1 MSLQLAGKY
10 HQQAFTRDTSND
22 PGALSVADITLSLV
36 VPVKNEAEAVQPF
49 LARTVPILKSLAGI
63 ENWEI
68 LFVDDGSSDA
78 TLPIIVSASHLDGR
92 VKAIS
97 LSRNFGKEAAL
108 SAGLDYARGR
118 AVIPIDVDMQDPP
131 EVIAAL
137 VNRWQE
143 GFEVVY
149 GVRKDRRSDSM
160 AKRWTSSLY
169 YRLHNLIS
177 DDRIPANA
185 GDFRLLDRRVV
196 DVIRTLPERNR
207 FMKGIFAWSGF
218 EQSSIEYIR
227 DQRKS
232 GKTKYSYWKLFTLA
246 IDGITASSTAPLRI
260 WSYIGGL
267 IAMLAFAYAAF
278 VVVATM
284 LYGPS
289 VNGYPSIITA
299 VMFLGGIQLVS
310 LGVLGEYVGRIL
322 IETKQRPLYVM
333 RSSVGMND

>member
-10 HQQAFTRDTSND
+10 HRHAFLRDAGND
-22 PGALSVADITLSLV
+22 HAVLSVADITLSV
-36 VPVKNEAEAVQPF
+36 IVPVKNEAEAIQPF
-49 LARTVPILKSLAGI
+49 LARTVPILKSLPGI
-63 ENWEI
+63 DSWEI
-68 LFVDDGSSDA
+68 LFVDDGSTDA

-131 EVIAAL
+131 EAIAAL
-137 VNRWQE
+137 VGRWQE

-169 YRLHNLIS
+169 YRLHNFIS
-177 DDRIPANA
+177 EDRIPANA

-196 DVIRTLPERNR
+196 DVIRMLPERNR

-218 EQSSIEYIR
+218 QQSSIEYTR
-227 DQRKS
+227 NSRTS
-232 GKTKYSYWKLFTLA
+232 GGTKYSYWKLITLA

-260 WSYIGGL
+260 WSYIGGF
-267 IAMLAFAYAAF
+267 IAVLAFAYAAF
-278 VVVATM
+278 IVVETM
-284 LYGPS
+284 IYGPA

-299 VMFLGGIQLVS
+299 VMFFGGIQLVS

-322 IETKQRPLYVM
+322 IETKQRPLYVL
-333 RSSVGMND
+333 RSSVGMEN